1 MVHRIS
7 LPQVW
12 GDSPSDFFS
21 ENDWGWK
28 RSTDF
33 HSDVNNRTARSES
46 EGRTWVHRKP
56 DKRKCLSEFVKRD
69 KHNRDINGAG
79 FSPVGDVTQH
89 LYSYKYTCKG
99 IAYCSRDQ
107 TKEHES
113 LQLVMSDS
121 VIFSSSGAMSHPI
134 VVDRVTP
141 SRFRK
146 RGWESKREDLNV
158 FNVSHRPV
166 WITVMFYSWGSV

>member
-1 MVHRIS
+1 M
-7 LPQVW
+7 
-12 GDSPSDFFS
+12 
-21 ENDWGWK
+21 
-28 RSTDF
+28 
-33 HSDVNNRTARSES
+33 
-46 EGRTWVHRKP
+46 
-56 DKRKCLSEFVKRD
+56 KRD

-89 LYSYKYTCKG
+89 SYSYKYTCKG

-146 RGWESKREDLNV
+146 TGRESKREEALNV
-158 FNVSHRPV
+158 FNVSRHPV
-166 WITVMFYSWGSV
+166 